1 MLSNFIS
8 LKYFSKRKIN
18 NLITLTARI
27 KKNPQKFK
35 RVLNDFTI
43 GLLFQK
49 PSLRTKTA
57 FYLGALQLGARA
69 IYFSPQEV
77 QMGERE
83 ATFDVARTLARYL
96 DCVVLRCFSH
106 QTILDFVKASTI
118 PVVNG
123 LSDFLHPSQVLGDL
137 FTLHEVKKDIRRI
150 KVVFIGDGNNVC
162 HSLLYGFS
170 IIGGNLVVATPENY
184 SPNREVVQEVKD
196 FAKVSGA
203 KIEVLHDPIK
213 AAEDSDVV
221 YTDVWVSM
229 GKEKESSKRIKAFK
243 KFQVNDKILKKAKK
257 TCVIMHCLPAR
268 RGQEITSKVLDS
280 KNSIIFL
287 QAENRLHSAKAILV
301 YLLNKKFSQD

>member
-8 LKYFSKRKIN
+8 LKYFSKRKVN
-18 NLITLTARI
+18 ELITLTARI
-27 KKNPQKFK
+27 KKNPQRFRKT
-35 RVLNDFTI
+35 LNDFTI

-77 QMGERE
+77 QMGKRE
-83 ATFDVARTLARYL
+83 TTFDVAKTLARYI

-137 FTLHEVKKDIRRI
+137 FTLYEVKKDIRKI

-170 IIGGNLVVATPENY
+170 IIGGNLVVATPEGY
-184 SPNREVVQEVKD
+184 SPDREVVQEAKD

-203 KIEVLHDPIK
+203 GIEVLHDPIK
-213 AAEDSDVV
+213 AAKNSDVI

-243 KFQVNDKILKKAKK
+243 RFQVNDKILKRAKK
-257 TCVIMHCLPAR
+257 DCLIMHCLPAR
-268 RGQEITSKVLDS
+268 RGQEITGKVLDS

-301 YLLNKKFSQD
+301 YLLDKRVFQE

>member
-268 RGQEITSKVLDS
+268 RCQEITSKVLDS
-280 KNSIIFL
+280 KNSIVFL

>member
-280 KNSIIFL
+280 KNSIVFL

>member
-170 IIGGNLVVATPENY
+170 IIGGNLAVATPENY

-280 KNSIIFL
+280 KNSIVFL